1 MAWFTFRQNNSGGYY
16 HGPQYVIVE
25 AESSFSANT
34 VAQENDV
41 YFNGINKGI
50 DCHCCGDRWDR
61 VHQGDGTD
69 EPMIYNVKID
79 PESPV
84 YDNVFGEKLNSDEI
98 LVIPKEK
105 SCK

>member
-50 DCHCCGDRWDR
+50 D
-61 VHQGDGTD
+61 
-69 EPMIYNVKID
+69 EPMI
-79 PESPV
+79 
-84 YDNVFGEKLNSDEI
+84 
-98 LVIPKEK
+98 
-105 SCK
+105 